1 MGIGYASESKWR
13 LAKNEFASG
22 EITGWSAKA
31 RLLFEFWSTR
41 KQRTVRQFISLW
53 RDQNTDMLQPLVL
66 VLRRATYLKE
76 TQLINAHSHAF
87 QERMTFVLVPQQPQS
102 LIMVWRVLSL
112 SRNSVCNF
120 PGRRRKHFVLECKD
134 RWMACVYWGMGR
146 NLCKLEVNGAGGKL
160 LMLLTGRNQRHLCC
174 NSCMNRAEKWQAL
187 CMIHLKI
194 LTNACGVTSQSFR
207 THGCRDVIPGV
218 RTREF
223 IELQSRGF
231 ELRVRPGISCRFR
244 RTSGKVAG
252 TVARFAMFLN
262 LPTWTVARCENKR
275 SYFCFLSTDG

>member
-1 MGIGYASESKWR
+1 MKACKERVCLWWNYRLIRKSTSLVWVLKHEEATNSQTIHFALAWSKHWYVTT
-13 LAKNEFASG
+13 SG
-22 EITGWSAKA
+22 PCFRW
-31 RLLFEFWSTR
+31 
-41 KQRTVRQFISLW
+41 
-53 RDQNTDMLQPLVL
+53 
-66 VLRRATYLKE
+66 ATYLKE
-76 TQLINAHSHAF
+76 TPTYQRYSHAF

-146 NLCKLEVNGAGGKL
+146 NLCKLEVNGARGKL

-174 NSCMNRAEKWQAL
+174 NSCMNRAEKWQGL

-194 LTNACGVTSQSFR
+194 LTNACGVTSPSFR

-223 IELQSRGF
+223 IELQSHGV
-231 ELRVRPGISCRFR
+231 ELRVRPSISCRFR